1 MDESAL
7 SYLNIQFTRSHA
19 GRVLI
24 ASLILQRWQS
34 QACSWLRRSF
44 STCTSLKTGRVG
56 TLSHSNRQSLWGIPS
71 VTLLCFPLHP
81 TLEGLCC
88 WGDAIWR
95 QQQCLLPWLL
105 TSPTWDRSVK
115 SSLPKEVATPKS
127 PSNERCTIRSRRG
140 QNCPNSL
147 WLRRGIFKGNIFMN
161 QAKGKHCSPLQ

>member
-19 GRVLI
+19 GGLGSHPWSCRDDKAKLVPGSGE
-24 ASLILQRWQS
+24 ASLCVRLWKRGAW
-34 QACSWLRRSF
+34 AP
-44 STCTSLKTGRVG
+44 SLTATGSPCG
-56 TLSHSNRQSLWGIPS
+56 ESPLWHCF
-71 VTLLCFPLHP
+71 CFPLHP

-105 TSPTWDRSVK
+105 TSPTWDRSMK